1 MIGVAPCRL
10 ERRNPEASFMRDLIA
25 LDSASIQQRLLEVVS
40 GHPAVTLAIL
50 FGSLT
55 EGAARFES
63 DLDLAVAGTAPL
75 DRHARIHLVEDL
87 ASAFGRPVDLID
99 LNRLHGPLLHRILT
113 QAQLILCK
121 DRTQYAELIR
131 HMLAEEADVMPYYR
145 RILAARRN
153 AWIGT

>member
-1 MIGVAPCRL
+1 
-10 ERRNPEASFMRDLIA
+10 MRDAIA
-25 LDSASIQQRLLEVVS
+25 RDSASVQQRLLKVIAR
-40 GHPAVTLAIL
+40 HPAVTLAIL
-50 FGSLT
+50 FGSLA

-75 DRHARIHLVEDL
+75 DRQARIHMVEDL

-99 LNRLHGPLLHRILT
+99 LNCLHGPLLHRVLT
-113 QAQLILCK
+113 EGRLILCK
-121 DRTQYAELIR
+121 DRTQYAELIQR
-131 HMLAEEADVMPYYR
+131 MLAEEADVMPYYR

>member
-1 MIGVAPCRL
+1 
-10 ERRNPEASFMRDLIA
+10 MRDAIA
-25 LDSASIQQRLLEVVS
+25 RDSANVQQKLIEVVA

-50 FGSLT
+50 FGSLAK
-55 EGAARFES
+55 GAARFES

-75 DRHARIHLVEDL
+75 SRQSRIRLVEDL
-87 ASAFGRPVDLID
+87 AVAFGRPVDLID
-99 LNRLHGPLLHRILT
+99 LSCLHSPLLHRVLT
-113 QAQLILCK
+113 QGRLILCK

-131 HMLAEEADVMPYYR
+131 RMLAEEADVMPYYR